1 MHSDVGLSLSC
12 EPDLDPT
19 RMPSLAVTLVP
30 YHIAMDPITGIGLA
44 ASVIQLLTFSV
55 QAVTTCREVYE
66 QGSVKEYRDLDYTT
80 GHLASLT
87 RSLQQSLQS
96 SSTRSR
102 AFSREEKDLFDL
114 GQKCEERAK
123 ELQRELSKLK
133 TRKRDSTLEAARLAT
148 RAIWKKSTIN
158 KIQKD
163 LEKYQSTLEFSLLS
177 RLRYAL
183 NPIAKS
189 FPPRVYLD
197 LCCI

>member
-1 MHSDVGLSLSC
+1 
-12 EPDLDPT
+12 
-19 RMPSLAVTLVP
+19 
-30 YHIAMDPITGIGLA
+30 MDPITGIGLA
-44 ASVIQLLTFSV
+44 ASVIQLLAFSV

-87 RSLQQSLQS
+87 RSLQQSLHS
-96 SSTRSR
+96 SSTRPW
-102 AFSREEKDLFDL
+102 AFSREERDLLDL
-114 GQKCEERAK
+114 GQKCEDCAN

-133 TRKRDSTLEAARLAT
+133 TRKRASTLEAARLAT

-163 LEKYQSTLEFSLLS
+163 LEKYQSTLEISLLS

-183 NPIAKS
+183 NPTTKS
-189 FPPRVYLD
+189 FPPRAYLD